1 LSALL
6 SFGFWILCG
15 DGCGRTPGSPSSDP
29 FVFIVVMAFV
39 FSLGYP
45 LSILRFIVF
54 VSFVSF
60 VSFDSSALSC
70 DSSFAFISFTSSFS
84 RSRRRRYSSCGLGP
98 LLFRSSC
105 LGFVLLSFDVLLSF
119 VFRLLVVSLLALC
132 LVSVSWSLFVL
143 DCVMICVLEV
153 AFTVLDVVRYSDIDE
168 VTRLLQNP
176 AVVQNLARNKQM
188 ASFQSK

>member
-1 LSALL
+1 
-6 SFGFWILCG
+6 
-15 DGCGRTPGSPSSDP
+15 
-29 FVFIVVMAFV
+29 
-39 FSLGYP
+39 
-45 LSILRFIVF
+45 
-54 VSFVSF
+54 
-60 VSFDSSALSC
+60 
-70 DSSFAFISFTSSFS
+70 
-84 RSRRRRYSSCGLGP
+84 
-98 LLFRSSC
+98 
-105 LGFVLLSFDVLLSF
+105 VLLSFDVLLSF

-176 AVVQNLARNKQM
+176 AVVQNLARNKQI